1 MGINDFNKTPE
12 VSTSVESKSVE
23 SKNSIVTSV
32 KLALAGLL
40 LSINTNNAVAQNIT
54 PDTNKVL
61 AQTEITTTG
70 PVTIE
75 TILEKHHIIDLE
87 TATLEQL
94 EWALADINLAL
105 STITDKEQRK
115 PFLLK
120 KWTIRSQIEIRKS
133 QLKTEQSAK
142 QLEESTKQLEQ
153 AKKEREEAER
163 VLGKNK

>member
-1 MGINDFNKTPE
+1 MGTNDFNKTPE
-12 VSTSVESKSVE
+12 VSTSVE

-40 LSINTNNAVAQNIT
+40 LSINTNNAIAQNTT

-61 AQTEITTTG
+61 AQTEITTTD
-70 PVTIE
+70 PITIE

-120 KWTIRSQIEIRKS
+120 KWTILSQIEIRKS

-142 QLEESTKQLEQ
+142 ELEE
-153 AKKEREEAER
+153 ARR
-163 VLGKNK
+163 VLGWNK

>member
-12 VSTSVESKSVE
+12 VSTSVE

-40 LSINTNNAVAQNIT
+40 LSINTNNAIAQNTT

-61 AQTEITTTG
+61 AQTEITT
-70 PVTIE
+70 PEPITIE
-75 TILEKHHIIDLE
+75 MILQKHNIVNLE

-94 EWALADINLAL
+94 EGALADINLAL

-120 KWTIRSQIEIRKS
+120 KWTILSQIEIRKS
-133 QLKTEQSAK
+133 QLEVDEATKRAEKSAK
-142 QLEESTKQLEQ
+142 ELEE
-153 AKKEREEAER
+153 ARR
-163 VLGKNK
+163 VLGWNK

>member
-1 MGINDFNKTPE
+1 MGTNDFNKTPE
-12 VSTSVESKSVE
+12 VSTSVE

-40 LSINTNNAVAQNIT
+40 LSINTNNAIAQNTT

-61 AQTEITTTG
+61 AQTEITTTD

-75 TILEKHHIIDLE
+75 TILEKASAAIIDLE

-142 QLEESTKQLEQ
+142 ELEQ
-153 AKKEREEAER
+153 ATKELEEARR
-163 VLGKNK
+163 VLGWNK